1 MSNTLHNSDTSQL
14 APTYYVDF
22 DYTLFGTNSTDTFLR
37 TARPYALFWVLFVCI
52 RKLIPWRLFGG
63 AARFKWADMVNCT
76 LLRVLNPL
84 AMRRFRAKAP
94 ALFQRHA
101 NPAVIS
107 RLKDVPSD
115 QIVIVSFGMAPV
127 LRALL
132 AGSRFQTCKIVAPE
146 FAESAAFRSKG
157 KRAALEALCHKLKA
171 SDIVLTDNFEDD
183 HDLVSAVDTAE
194 LIKADAHLDAY
205 DQPYVPFFYT
215 AKIKRTPGF
224 LIKQIFLEE
233 LPIIIL
239 AYGLTQGLWPDLRLW
254 ACLGFLFAALILV
267 YEIGYA
273 ENDRIGEQVETNPK
287 LADGYFRYRTY
298 RLQPHA
304 WIYALIATIAG
315 FTCLGLE
322 AREAAILSARLP
334 LAGAPVHEIA
344 ALTAIWMTVLVL
356 VRVFFGIF
364 NGLAPWLRVYWYV
377 PLHAV
382 KYLGFAVLFTLPLLG
397 QVLIFAHIVRTW
409 ALYAVRRAGGDMEAL
424 LSQTVRLVFVGF
436 AFVVIALSDLSLLTN
451 THALLIFSFCVIRAI
466 PEYMAKARSHSG
478 ASGKS

>member
-1 MSNTLHNSDTSQL
+1 MNNSLQNSKISEQP
-14 APTYYVDF
+14 PTYYVDF
-22 DYTLFGTNSTDTFLR
+22 DYTLFGTNSTDAFLR
-37 TARPYALFWVLFVCI
+37 TARPYALFWLMFTCI
-52 RKLIPWRLFGG
+52 NKLIPWRAIGKS
-63 AARFKWADMVNCT
+63 ARFKYADMLCCN
-76 LLRVLNPL
+76 LLRLMNPF

-94 ALFQRHA
+94 AMFERHK
-101 NPAVIS
+101 NPELLT
-107 RLKDVPSD
+107 RLKDVPDD

-132 AGSRFQTCKIVAPE
+132 ASTRFEECKIVAPG
-146 FAESAAFRSKG
+146 FLESAGFRSRG
-157 KRAALEALCHKLKA
+157 KLAALQAQGHTVK
-171 SDIVLTDNFEDD
+171 STDIVLTDNFEDD
-183 HDLVSAVDTAE
+183 HDLVSAVDKAE
-194 LIKADAHLDAY
+194 LIKSDAALDVY

-215 AKIKRTPGF
+215 AKIKRTPSF

-233 LPIIIL
+233 FPIVLL

-254 ACLGFLFAALILV
+254 VCLGFLFTALILV

-273 ENDRIGEQVETNPK
+273 ENDRIGEQAERNPK
-287 LADGYFRYRTY
+287 LTEGYFKYKSY
-298 RLQPHA
+298 RLQPQA
-304 WIYALIATIAG
+304 WIYALLATLAG
-315 FTCLGLE
+315 FACLGLE

-334 LAGAPVHEIA
+334 LAGALTHEVA
-344 ALTAIWMTVLVL
+344 ALTAIWMAVLVL

-382 KYLGFAVLFTLPLLG
+382 KYLGFAVLFALPLLG

-436 AFVVIALSDLSLLTN
+436 AFVVIALGDLSQLMN
-451 THALLIFSFCVIRAI
+451 VHALLILGFCVVRAV
-466 PEYMAKARSHSG
+466 PEYLSKAKVLS
-478 ASGKS
+478 